1 MRCSVLPPHLNFI
14 RKATVCLHSFIPI
27 CADRVTVGMVILMKE
42 LKTKKSAEGARVKE
56 KSDALPRAAKRMLR
70 AGLMERQASQQR
82 DTQEKA
88 PERAAEEQVERAAL
102 RGGEMAADAGRA
114 VFRQAVPLR
123 AEREKDQW
131 TDAQAVGRY
140 RSASR
145 AAHTDGVGQKTEKIS
160 RNREIL
166 NRAQE
171 VASRRSDTLRPGAM
185 RQKRTVRD
193 GAHRFSAFFK
203 RGHEFAEAS
212 KGASQKQAARQFAR
226 QTVQAIVQA
235 ARSAGRLLAQAG
247 QTAARV
253 ASAVL
258 SWSGAALA
266 AASPVLVLVL
276 IAGMVGAFLASP
288 FGVFFSNETT
298 QDGMLMRQAT
308 AELNEEYYARIGRI
322 EQANPHDILEIEASD
337 GVSAIR
343 WEDVLSVYAVKVTT
357 DGVNGMDVVTMDE
370 QKKEILRGVMWDM
383 NQITYR
389 SVTVKKEVE
398 VVTED
403 EDGNEVVEM
412 QEIEETTLTIYLHH
426 TTPEQMS
433 AAYGFTEQQNEHL
446 ALLRHEEYSVMWAS
460 LLGGFTH
467 GGGMI
472 GSDAD
477 WAGTGIF
484 AWPLPQS
491 FTITS
496 QFGYRTDPFTGEI
509 SYHSGTDIAA
519 PYGTPVL
526 AAAGGTVTVANAT
539 DPWGGSYGYYVKIQH
554 DGTFDTLYAHCSSIC
569 VTPGQQVQQGEVIGY
584 VGSTGN
590 STGNHLHFEVWEN
603 GERMD
608 MINYFI

>member
-1 MRCSVLPPHLNFI
+1 
-14 RKATVCLHSFIPI
+14 
-27 CADRVTVGMVILMKE
+27 MKE

-70 AGLMERQASQQR
+70 AGLMEKQASRQC
-82 DTQEKA
+82 DMQEKA
-88 PERAAEEQVERAAL
+88 PERAAEEQVERAAM
-102 RGGEMAADAGRA
+102 RGGETAADAGRA
-114 VFRQAVPLR
+114 VFRQAVQLR
-123 AEREKDQW
+123 AEREKAQW

-140 RSASR
+140 RPASR

-160 RNREIL
+160 RNRDIL
-166 NRAQE
+166 NRARE
-171 VASRRSDTLRPGAM
+171 ADSRRPDTMRVSAM

-193 GAHRFSAFFK
+193 GAHRSSAFFK
-203 RGHEFAEAS
+203 RGHEIAGAP
-212 KGASQKQAARQFAR
+212 KGVPQKQAARRFAR
-226 QTVQAIVQA
+226 QTIQATVQST
-235 ARSAGRLLAQAG
+235 RNAGRLLAQAG
-247 QTAARV
+247 QAAARV

-258 SWSGAALA
+258 SWLGAALA

-276 IAGMVGAFLASP
+276 IVGMVGAFLASP
-288 FGVFFSNETT
+288 FGVLFSNETT

-308 AELNEEYYARIGRI
+308 AELNEEYYARIGKI
-322 EQANPHDILEIEASD
+322 EQENPHDVLEIEASD

-343 WEDVLSVYAVKVTT
+343 WEDVLSIYAVKVTT

-398 VVTED
+398 VVAED
-403 EDGNEVVEM
+403 RDGNEVIEM

-426 TTPEQMS
+426 TTPEQMA

-460 LLGGFTH
+460 LLGGFPQ

-590 STGNHLHFEVWEN
+590 STGNHLHFEVWEDGQRQN
-603 GERMD
+603 AMD
-608 MINYFI
+608 LFKL

>member
-1 MRCSVLPPHLNFI
+1 MRCRVLPPHLNFI

-70 AGLMERQASQQR
+70 AGLMERQASRQR

-114 VFRQAVPLR
+114 VFRQAVHLR
-123 AEREKDQW
+123 KNAQG
-131 TDAQAVGRY
+131 TDARTAH
-140 RSASR
+140 ASDER
-145 AAHTDGVGQKTEKIS
+145 QKTEKIS

-171 VASRRSDTLRPGAM
+171 VASRRPDTIRLKSIRK
-185 RQKRTVRD
+185 KRTVRD
-193 GAHRFSAFFK
+193 GAHRSSAFFK
-203 RGHEFAEAS
+203 RGHEIAEAS

-226 QTVQAIVQA
+226 QTVQATVQA

-357 DGVNGMDVVTMDE
+357 DGVNGIDVVTMDE

-426 TTPEQMS
+426 TTPEQMA

-477 WAGTGIF
+477 WVGTGIF

-569 VTPGQQVQQGEVIGY
+569 VTPGQQVRQGEVIGY

-590 STGNHLHFEVWEN
+590 STGNHLHFEVWEDGQRQN
-603 GERMD
+603 AMD
-608 MINYFI
+608 LFKL

>member
-1 MRCSVLPPHLNFI
+1 
-14 RKATVCLHSFIPI
+14 
-27 CADRVTVGMVILMKE
+27 MKE
-42 LKTKKSAEGARVKE
+42 LKTKKSAGGPRVKE
-56 KSDALPRAAKRMLR
+56 NADVLQHAAKHMLR
-70 AGLMERQASQQR
+70 AELIEKRDSRQR

-102 RGGEMAADAGRA
+102 RGGETAADAGRA
-114 VFRQAVPLR
+114 VFRQAVHLR
-123 AEREKDQW
+123 KNAQG
-131 TDAQAVGRY
+131 TDARTAH
-140 RSASR
+140 ASDER
-145 AAHTDGVGQKTEKIS
+145 QKTEKIS

-193 GAHRFSAFFK
+193 GAHRSSAFFK
-203 RGHEFAEAS
+203 RGHEIAEAS

-226 QTVQAIVQA
+226 QTVQATVQA
-235 ARSAGRLLAQAG
+235 ARSAGKLLAQAG
-247 QTAARV
+247 QAAARV

-426 TTPEQMS
+426 TTPEQMA

-603 GERMD
+603 GQRMD
-608 MINYFI
+608 SLKYYA

>member
-1 MRCSVLPPHLNFI
+1 
-14 RKATVCLHSFIPI
+14 
-27 CADRVTVGMVILMKE
+27 MKE

-70 AGLMERQASQQR
+70 AGLMERQASRQR

-114 VFRQAVPLR
+114 VFRQAVHLR
-123 AEREKDQW
+123 KNAQG
-131 TDAQAVGRY
+131 TDARTAH
-140 RSASR
+140 ASDER
-145 AAHTDGVGQKTEKIS
+145 QKTEKIS

-193 GAHRFSAFFK
+193 GAHRSSAFFK
-203 RGHEFAEAS
+203 RGHEIAEAS

-226 QTVQAIVQA
+226 QTVQATVQA

-247 QTAARV
+247 QTPARV

-357 DGVNGMDVVTMDE
+357 DGVNGIDVVTMDE

-426 TTPEQMS
+426 TTPEQMA

-477 WAGTGIF
+477 WVGTGIF

-491 FTITS
+491 FTIAS

-569 VTPGQQVQQGEVIGY
+569 VTPGQQVRQGEVIGY

-590 STGNHLHFEVWEN
+590 STGNHLHFEVWEDGQRQN
-603 GERMD
+603 AMD
-608 MINYFI
+608 LFKL

>member
-1 MRCSVLPPHLNFI
+1 
-14 RKATVCLHSFIPI
+14 
-27 CADRVTVGMVILMKE
+27 MKE

-70 AGLMERQASQQR
+70 AGLMERQASRQR

-114 VFRQAVPLR
+114 VFRQAVHLR
-123 AEREKDQW
+123 KNAQG
-131 TDAQAVGRY
+131 TDARTAH
-140 RSASR
+140 ASDER
-145 AAHTDGVGQKTEKIS
+145 QKTEKIS

-171 VASRRSDTLRPGAM
+171 VASRRPDTIRLKVYG
-185 RQKRTVRD
+185 KRTVRD
-193 GAHRFSAFFK
+193 GAHRSSAFLK
-203 RGHEFAEAS
+203 SGHEIAEAS

-226 QTVQAIVQA
+226 QTVQATVQA

-247 QTAARV
+247 QTAARM

-258 SWSGAALA
+258 SWLGAALA

-276 IAGMVGAFLASP
+276 IVGMVGVFLASP

-308 AELNEEYYARIGRI
+308 AELNEEYYARIGQI

-357 DGVNGMDVVTMDE
+357 DGVNGIDVVTMDE

-426 TTPEQMS
+426 TTPEQMA

-477 WAGTGIF
+477 WVGTGIF

-491 FTITS
+491 FTIAS

-569 VTPGQQVQQGEVIGY
+569 VTPGQQVRQGEVIGY

-590 STGNHLHFEVWEN
+590 STGNHLHFEVWEDGQRQN
-603 GERMD
+603 AMD
-608 MINYFI
+608 LFKL